1 MIERKHYSIPSK
13 TVFVR
18 GNILLTNKTTKPILD
33 MGAYFAEENI
43 EHIDT
48 IIEGDFTIDDDTETS
63 DGTYYYASGEVTAYD
78 IGGGFTSRYHVIII
92 YDKAIDDIIALSNLE
107 MDEMHQRL
115 LNRMLFA
122 NVYSSMEAFLQDS
135 CTYFVMKNQKYK
147 EAFLKSHDK
156 LSNQKFDLSEIYT
169 IVNQVDYR
177 IKNAIEQTVFHR
189 LSDISNLFKKTF
201 DISFPN
207 YQFLKDKLQIRNDI
221 VHRNGNS
228 NKKHF
233 HIITNNQLYE
243 LIAETDKFVY
253 ALFCELENLDG

>member
-48 IIEGDFTIDDDTETS
+48 IIEGDFTIDDDTETFDNTS
-63 DGTYYYASGEVTAYD
+63 YYASGEVIAYD

-147 EAFLKSHDK
+147 EEFLKSHDK

-189 LSDISNLFKKTF
+189 LFDISNLFKKTF

-221 VHRNGNS
+221 VHRNGYS

>member
-1 MIERKHYSIPSK
+1 MIERKHYPIPSK

-18 GNILLTNKTTKPILD
+18 GNILLTNKMTKPILD
-33 MGAYFAEENI
+33 IGAYFTEENI

-48 IIEGDFTIDDDTETS
+48 IIEGDFTIDDDTETFDNTS
-63 DGTYYYASGEVTAYD
+63 YYASGEVTAYD
-78 IGGGFTSRYHVIII
+78 IGGGFTSRYHVIMF
-92 YDKAIDDIIALSNLE
+92 YDKAIDDIITSSNLE
-107 MDEMHQRL
+107 MEEMNKRL

-147 EAFLKSHDK
+147 EKFLKSHDK
-156 LSNQKFDLSEIYT
+156 LSNTKIDLSDIYA
-169 IVNQVDYR
+169 IINQIDYR
-177 IKNAIEQTVFHR
+177 LKNAIEQTVFHR
-189 LSDISNLFKKTF
+189 LSDISNLFEKTF

-207 YQFLKDKLQIRNDI
+207 YHFLEDKLQIRNDI
-221 VHRNGNS
+221 VHRNGHS
-228 NKKHF
+228 NDKNF

-243 LIAETDKFVY
+243 LIEETDRFVY